1 MRSDFDPKE
10 KELAKFLE
18 DWLLMQQKLYGSQH
32 MWGVEGDAKA
42 ADIFAW
48 MLANGQYY
56 DRDLEKTNEL
66 KEQAYYEPQPMLS

>member
-32 MWGVEGDAKA
+32 MWGVKGDAKA
-42 ADIFAW
+42 DGGR
-48 MLANGQYY
+48 ANPYTY
-56 DRDLEKTNEL
+56 KPRMEHFR
-66 KEQAYYEPQPMLS
+66 